1 MRHSFKNFFIAA
13 MGPGEISQGMAF
25 ARYVLSKGSSVS
37 FAVLRESNL
46 PFLPE
51 SYGRFSRMLTP
62 TPKIL
67 NARIIKEK
75 PDALVLCNSK
85 IFSWDNYFIKNP
97 PVPKP
102 LTVSIDSNWLFF
114 KKSPYPALPWID
126 RYYINLPNKVFDL
139 GLKEHGGHYSIDQKL
154 LNKIKVVGL
163 IPSYRKISLE
173 KRKAIR
179 KKFGLKPGEKLVF
192 FYASVGGLIKPEVM
206 EQLVRAVEELR
217 FRNRL
222 IKVVHIGDAAVL
234 KQKGPG
240 VTRWFFH
247 LGPATVEKF
256 YEILASS
263 DLVFQHQG
271 LGTLAQAISAGVP
284 AIANVKDLLDEKSPY
299 HAHAWEVEPFM
310 RAGACAMFYFGDP
323 VEKIVKMMDLLL
335 YNKDVRKRMQK
346 KQASLYSRG
355 ETALFK
361 DLTKL
366 IKDKK

>member
-1 MRHSFKNFFIAA
+1 
-13 MGPGEISQGMAF
+13 MGPGEMSQGMAF
-25 ARYVLSKGSSVS
+25 ARYVLSKGGSVS

-46 PFLPE
+46 LFLPG

-62 TPKIL
+62 TPEVL

-75 PDALVLCNSK
+75 PDVLVLCNSK

-126 RYYINLPNKVFDL
+126 RCYINLPKRVFHL
-139 GLKEHGGHYSIDQKL
+139 GFKEHSGHYSIDQKL

-163 IPSYRKISLE
+163 IPSHRKISSE
-173 KRKAIR
+173 KRKTMR
-179 KKFGLKPGEKLVF
+179 KKLGLKPREKLIF
-192 FYASVGGLIKPEVM
+192 LYASVGGLIKPEVL
-206 EQLVRAVEELR
+206 ERLVHAVEALR
-217 FRNRL
+217 AQNRL
-222 IKVVHIGDAAVL
+222 IKVVHVGDTAML
-234 KQKGPG
+234 KQKKPEFN
-240 VTRWFFH
+240 WLFS
-247 LGPATVEKF
+247 LGPATVERF

-271 LGTLAQAISAGVP
+271 LGTLAQAISARVP
-284 AIANVKDLLDEKSPY
+284 AIANVKDLWDEKSPY

-323 VEKIVKMMDLLL
+323 VEKIVKKMDVLL

-355 ETALFK
+355 EAALFE
-361 DLTKL
+361 DLAKL